1 MGESFLW
8 TRYQE
13 GTSISYEYDKKEI
26 NPDRDFDRPENKY
39 ISKKKNKNKSGS
51 ETGEQYYG

>member
-26 NPDRDFDRPENKY
+26 NPDRDFYRPENKY
-39 ISKKKNKNKSGS
+39 ISKKKNKSGS

>member
-1 MGESFLW
+1 MS
-8 TRYQE
+8 T
-13 GTSISYEYDKKEI
+13 TKKEI
-26 NPDRDFDRPENKY
+26 NPDRDFYRPENKY